1 MLSIAKQE
9 FWQLTKNIKSIVIIA
24 VLLLASY
31 YFARNG
37 QVFAQFFEM
46 GAEDG
51 AALYATGLII
61 VVLLAGPLF
70 VMALSH
76 DIINREVSSRTM
88 RFLLTRTSAD
98 RIVWGKF
105 IGVCAFWL
113 FCVVLAVAI
122 IAITSHT
129 FSAISFASVL
139 CLLISEITIA
149 FIVSIVIPRPR
160 MSMFIGIMIGIAFP
174 IVSYAVEFTDKW
186 WGKLR
191 YISPMHYVQEDSWH
205 MIALPIASVVLIF
218 AVIQLFKRGE
228 Y

>member
-1 MLSIAKQE
+1 MLAIAKQE
-9 FWQLTKNIKSIVIIA
+9 FWQLTKNIKSIVMIA
-24 VLLLASY
+24 LLLLASY

-37 QVFAQFFEM
+37 QTFAEIIGM
-46 GAEDG
+46 GAENDN
-51 AALYATGLII
+51 ALYATGLMMM
-61 VVLLAGPLF
+61 VLFTGPLF

-76 DIINREVSSRTM
+76 DIINREISSRTI

-113 FCVVLAVAI
+113 FCIVLAVAV

-129 FSAISFASVL
+129 FSPLIFATIL

-149 FIVSIVIPRPR
+149 FVVSIVITKPR
-160 MSMFIGIMIGIAFP
+160 MSMFIGIVIGIAFP
-174 IVSYAVEFTDKW
+174 IVSYAVELTDKW

-191 YISPMHYVQEDSWH
+191 YVSPMHYIQNDNWE
-205 MIALPIASVVLIF
+205 MIALPLVSVVIIF
-218 AVIQLFKRGE
+218 AAVQLFKRGE